1 MTTGNTL
8 TATIILGWLGVTFV
22 SADSYTPAIIEN
34 SLRQFPAGSLD
45 RSPAGGSP
53 LSETLRMDTTDS
65 ITVDFTP
72 KIEFESFVPK
82 TGQFGTFKPAPL
94 KFELQQI
101 ATLDPTKHSFEFV
114 IKLGG
119 STYTSFAELKAAIA
133 KLPKGT
139 EITWA
144 PGCIRM
150 GGEPLDTH
158 WKEFSALCEKQG
170 IILVVIPSG

>member
-22 SADSYTPAIIEN
+22 SAESYTPAIIEN

-53 LSETLRMDTTDS
+53 LSETLRMNTTES

-72 KIEFESFVPK
+72 KIEFESFVPEP
-82 TGQFGTFKPAPL
+82 GQTGTFKPVPL
-94 KFELQQI
+94 QLELQQI
-101 ATLDPTKHSFEFV
+101 ATLNRTKRSFEFEL
-114 IKLGG
+114 KLGG
-119 STYTSFAELKAAIA
+119 SAYTSFEELKAAIT
-133 KLPKGT
+133 KLPKDT
-139 EITWA
+139 QITWS
-144 PGCIRM
+144 PGCWLI
-150 GGEPLDTH
+150 GGEPLQTH
-158 WKEFSALCEKQG
+158 WKEFSVLCEKQG